1 MLEER
6 LKALFGVKKQ
16 MKVGDYSSPA
26 TQTVSTGDLLIDISE
41 KMEKNKIR
49 HLPVFEG
56 ENLVGI
62 VSHSTVQLLA
72 GFQQELSLTAKEIMT
87 RDPYVINFDTH
98 LHDVLKYMMDKK
110 ISSAIVKSADGKYS
124 IFTTFDALHVL
135 FNVTV

>member
-98 LHDVLKYMMDKK
+98 LHDVLKYMMDK
-110 ISSAIVKSADGKYS
+110 
-124 IFTTFDALHVL
+124 
-135 FNVTV
+135 